1 MSLTVT
7 VHVFT
12 NVLRHVYYLPFYF
25 QAVKGT
31 TAEGSG
37 IRTIPY
43 LVSTT
48 LASIVVGGSVTYFGW
63 YTPFMWVGAAI
74 FTIGAGLLYTLQV
87 SSDAGKWIGY
97 QLLTGIGAGASV
109 QIPFIAVQVVLSAK
123 DMPSGSAYIQRLVI

>member
-1 MSLTVT
+1 M
-7 VHVFT
+7 
-12 NVLRHVYYLPFYF
+12 
-25 QAVKGT
+25 KGT

-48 LASIVVGGSVTYFGW
+48 LASIAVGGSVTVFGW
-63 YTPFMWVGAAI
+63 YTPFMWVGAAL
-74 FTIGAGLLYTLQV
+74 FTIGAGLLYSLQV
-87 SSDAGKWIGY
+87 SSYAGKWIGY

-123 DMPSGSAYIQRLVI
+123 DMPSGSTSFSTSPTKR